1 MPLRVGILGATGAV
15 GQSFVQ
21 LLADHPLFEVTALAA
36 SERSAGRTYR
46 EATNWIGADEP
57 PERIADVEVQPCEP
71 GLDCDLVFSG
81 LDAGVAGEIEAAF
94 ARAGYP
100 VVSNARN
107 YRMAPDVPLLI
118 PEVNPDHTA
127 LIERQDW
134 SRSESESRG
143 DGETRADSAVAHR
156 PSPITHRS
164 RGGFIVTNPNCSTVG
179 LVMALKPLADAFG
192 VEAVHVVTMQALSG
206 AGYPGVPSLDAL
218 GNVIPHVGGEEEKM
232 ARESRKLLGRLT
244 EAGVEDAALMVSAQC
259 NRVPVLEGHTECAS
273 VRLATP
279 ASPEEVAEVMA
290 AWEGPLAGMGLP
302 TAPRRPLRVFADERY
317 PQPRRHARAGG
328 GMQVS
333 AGKVQACPAIAPEGY
348 GVKFVVLSHNTI
360 RGAAGG
366 AVLNAELL
374 HAQGYLEARAE
385 PAREPAPLG

>member
-1 MPLRVGILGATGAV
+1 P
-15 GQSFVQ
+15 
-21 LLADHPLFEVTALAA
+21 LAA
-36 SERSAGRTYR
+36 
-46 EATNWIGADEP
+46 
-57 PERIADVEVQPCEP
+57 
-71 GLDCDLVFSG
+71 
-81 LDAGVAGEIEAAF
+81 
-94 ARAGYP
+94 
-100 VVSNARN
+100 
-107 YRMAPDVPLLI
+107 
-118 PEVNPDHTA
+118 
-127 LIERQDW
+127 
-134 SRSESESRG
+134 
-143 DGETRADSAVAHR
+143 
-156 PSPITHRS
+156 
-164 RGGFIVTNPNCSTVG
+164 
-179 LVMALKPLADAFG
+179 AFG

-244 EAGVEDAALMVSAQC
+244 EAGVEDAALVVSAQC

-348 GVKFVVLSHNTI
+348 GVKFVVLSHNTS